1 MIGRVAAPKELP
13 TVEFILKRGK
23 RYESPLFTIWKLD
36 KKKTPFRS
44 FIICSRKVDKRATR
58 RNLLKRR
65 VREILRKDFAKI
77 YRTSDIAIRIK
88 PVGNN
93 KKSIEFKKALT
104 HVFNLS

>member
-23 RYESPLFTIWKLD
+23 RYENPLFTVWKLD

-44 FIICSRKVDKRATR
+44 FVICSRKVDKRATQ

-65 VREILRKDFAKI
+65 IREILRKDFAKA
-77 YRTSDIAIRIK
+77 YRTSDIAVRIK
-88 PVGNN
+88 PTGGN
-93 KKSIEFKKALT
+93 KKSAEFKKALI
-104 HVFNLS
+104 HVFNLP